1 MTLEI
6 VRRIRGNIHGSI
18 DISRLE
24 NAVIEH
30 PYVQRLRR
38 IKQLA
43 FLHYVFPGATH
54 TRFEHSLGVLHMA
67 GEVWDRLREN
77 QFRLKTA
84 LARIKDFEKLESKEK
99 HGLLAP
105 TFKMLDGLFSSD
117 HLLQVIRLAG
127 LLHDVGHPPFSHSGE
142 RFLPSWLSVRD
153 ANPDLPDYLIQ
164 YLDSQ
169 IQRVRDAGR
178 DPGKERVRHE
188 VFSILM
194 IERIMR
200 DTYARHPEL
209 NTSVTARDVIAVV
222 SSSIEPDPGSPLM
235 THHAYQLIRELISGE
250 VDIDRMDYLLRD
262 SRECGVVYG
271 IFDHV
276 RILDSLCLYFDPRD
290 QKVHVAIGLSG
301 LAALEDYLRARHSMY
316 LQLYFHKSAVAGEA
330 MMKSIEGQLGGW
342 HLPASVAAYAQ
353 VDEFNIGGKL
363 LDSVRAHLKGQKRA
377 EVERLVADLLFDRRL
392 WKRVYEVTTTSSCD
406 LKAGEGL
413 KVAREYL
420 ISQGF
425 KFAEVSS
432 TNSLTRFRPRED
444 NAPSRNYLRLL
455 KKDERQIPRVVPIE
469 DYSGIIAANQTTY
482 IHRIYV
488 EPGVASDGASIPD
501 KVRQELTD
509 RLDR

>member
-84 LARIKDFEKLESKEK
+84 LSRIKDFEKLESQEK
-99 HGLLAP
+99 HGRLAP
-105 TFKMLDGLFSSD
+105 TLAMIDPLFSSD

-142 RFLPSWLSVRD
+142 RFLPSWQSVRD
-153 ANPDLPDYLIQ
+153 ANPDLPDYLRA
-164 YLDSQ
+164 YLDEH
-169 IQRVRDAGR
+169 IKRVRTAGK
-178 DPGKERVRHE
+178 DPAKERVRHE

-200 DTYARHPEL
+200 DTYQHHPEL
-209 NTSVTARDVIAVV
+209 KPDVTARDIIAVV
-222 SSSIEPDPGSPLM
+222 SGNVTPDPQSPLM
-235 THHAYQLIRELISGE
+235 RHHAYQLIRELISGE

-276 RILDSLCLYFDPRD
+276 RILDSLCLYFDPED
-290 QKVHVAIGLSG
+290 QKVHVAINLSG

-330 MMKSIEGQLGGW
+330 MMKSIEDQIGGW
-342 HLPASVAAYAQ
+342 HLPSEVAAYAAI
-353 VDEFNIGGKL
+353 DEYNIGARLQELIQAKLTGKNR
-363 LDSVRAHLKGQKRA
+363 DQA
-377 EVERLVADLLFDRRL
+377 ETLVSDLLFNRRL

-406 LKAGEGL
+406 MKAGEGL
-413 KVAREYL
+413 KIAREYL
-420 ISQGF
+420 ASQGY

-444 NAPSRNYLRLL
+444 NAPSRNYLRLV

-469 DYSGIIAANQTTY
+469 DYSGIIAANQTTF

-488 EPGVASDGASIPD
+488 EPGMSSEGVSIPD
-501 KVRQELTD
+501 KVRQELTR